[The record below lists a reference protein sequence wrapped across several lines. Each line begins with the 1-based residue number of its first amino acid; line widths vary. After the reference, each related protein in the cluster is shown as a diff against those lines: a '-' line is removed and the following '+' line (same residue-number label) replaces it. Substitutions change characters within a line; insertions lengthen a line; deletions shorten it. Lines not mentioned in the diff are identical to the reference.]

1 MRCVSCGFARLTKVA
16 ALALTASVAAAP
28 AGRALASEARTWE
41 AARALVSTPA
51 PSGLRAVW
59 YEGSDGPALALD
71 RLERAGFRVEIS
83 LPPSLFYVR
92 ASGLRTTALPAGFS
106 YGESAPAASASSP
119 VPDEDPFQ
127 GRDDVRPPL
136 VPPGFPTRLRG
147 AALAAG
153 MQGLPFGARWS
164 DTSEF
169 MIGRVAVALLFP
181 ESDGTTDPNR
191 YDWTPAL
198 RDSVVRSA
206 VRGLAKWTGFAARR
220 GIPLSFALE
229 VHPGLATRYAPIS
242 RASGEEDTWIQDAL
256 TGFLGYKSDALT
268 LEYDAANGVRARLGA
283 QWGVLIFAVQDDS
296 SSTGQFADG
305 AISHARLGGPY
316 YVTPVKNGGSAF
328 QGATLDT
335 YMEHEMAH
343 MFWAL
348 DEHFPSTGWW
358 SCSLTTGYLD
368 ISNSNSVVPAA
379 GYCGFPPAQC
389 LMKGNYPDSVCV
401 FTQGQIGW
409 ADRDGN
415 GVPDLL
421 ETRPIVLPDSS
432 ELKAV
437 AGTPIVLRGLGLE
450 IPLGNQNPYHF
461 FLGDSISA
469 AVVDSVDYRID
480 DGPAIPA
487 LAADGVYDSGRE
499 YFTATLPPL
508 PPGNYVITW
517 DAWNSNGM
525 KSANNPSTLLSVSA
539 PSAPAGLGGGQPA
552 AGATSLR
559 VGPTPSQGPVRF
571 ALRARP
577 GSRGLGIVHDI
588 QGREVARWRVTVSP
602 SGTAEW
608 MWNGRVAGGA
618 AASSG
623 LYFLSLEIDG
633 TALRRRLVI
642 FH

>member
-1 MRCVSCGFARLTKVA
+1 MRCVSCGFARQGRIA
-16 ALALTASVAAAP
+16 ALALAVWAVAMPAAR
-28 AGRALASEARTWE
+28 AGATGARPWE
-41 AARALVSTPA
+41 AARTLVAAPA

-59 YEGSDGPALALD
+59 YDGSGEAAAVLG

-83 LPPSLFYVR
+83 LPPNLFYVR
-92 ASGLRTTALPAGFS
+92 ESAARSAVLPAGFS
-106 YGESAPAASASSP
+106 FRGSAPMMESAPAAAASEG
-119 VPDEDPFQ
+119 DLFQ

-136 VPPGFPTRLRG
+136 APPARR
-147 AALAAG
+147 AARAAT
-153 MQGLPFGARWS
+153 MQGLPFGARWT

-181 ESDGTTDPNR
+181 ESDGSIDPNH

-198 RDSVVRSA
+198 RDSVVRSV
-206 VRGLAKWTGFAARR
+206 VRGLAKWTGFAAQK

-229 VHPGLATRYAPIS
+229 VHPGLATGYEPID
-242 RASGEEDTWIQDAL
+242 RASGEEDTWIQDTL
-256 TGFLGYKSDALT
+256 TGFLGYKSDATT
-268 LEYDAANGVRARLGA
+268 LEYDAANGVRARMGA

-296 SSTGQFADG
+296 SSTGQFTDG
-305 AISHARLGGPY
+305 RISHARLGGPY
-316 YVTPVKNGGSAF
+316 YVTPLKNGGSAF
-328 QGATLDT
+328 QGATLDM

-348 DEHFPSTGWW
+348 DEHFPSSGWW
-358 SCSLTTGYLD
+358 SCSLTTGYLNVQ
-368 ISNSNSVVPAA
+368 NSNSVVPAA
-379 GYCGFPPAQC
+379 GYCGFPPVQC
-389 LMKGNYPDSVCV
+389 LMKGNYPDSVCF

-421 ETRPIVLPDSS
+421 ETRPVVLPDSS
-432 ELKAV
+432 TFHAV
-437 AGTPIVLRGLGLE
+437 AGTQIVLRGLGLE

-461 FLGDSISA
+461 FQGDSISA
-469 AVVDSVDYRID
+469 AVVDSVDYSIDSGPRIQAQAV
-480 DGPAIPA
+480 DGA
-487 LAADGVYDSGRE
+487 YDSGRE

-508 PPGNYVITW
+508 PPGDHIIEW
-517 DAWNSNGM
+517 DAWNSNGL
-525 KSANNPSTLLSVSA
+525 KSANNPSTLLSLSA
-539 PSAPAGLGGGQPA
+539 TSAPAGLGGGQAA

-559 VGPTPSQGPVRF
+559 FGPTPSEGPVRF
-571 ALRARP
+571 ALRGRP
-577 GSRGLGIVHDI
+577 GSRGLGIVHDV
-588 QGREVARWRVTVSP
+588 QGREVARWRVTVPP

-618 AASSG
+618 AAPSG

-633 TALRRRLVI
+633 TALKRRLVI